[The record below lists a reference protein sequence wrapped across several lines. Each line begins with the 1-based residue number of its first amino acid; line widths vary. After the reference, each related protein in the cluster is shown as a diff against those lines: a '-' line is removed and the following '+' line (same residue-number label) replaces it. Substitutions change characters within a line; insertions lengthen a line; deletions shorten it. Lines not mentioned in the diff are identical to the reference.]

1 MSIAQSLF
9 TAREKFW
16 RSSANENDDCIV
28 DGLLASKVAELFGIL
43 HPAVVPM
50 LERMFE
56 DIKQDAAIDGE
67 LELIRLAQLGM
78 TAAKIALCKQEA
90 LNT

>member
-1 MSIAQSLF
+1 MTIAQSLF

-16 RSSANENDDCIV
+16 RSSANENDCIV
-28 DGLLASKVAELFGIL
+28 DEILASKVAELFGIL

-67 LELIRLAQLGM
+67 LELKRLAQLGM
-78 TAAKIALCKQEA
+78 TAAKIALREQEA
-90 LNT
+90 LDT